1 MYAQCPECLTIYK
14 IGAAVLGQ
22 SHGSVRCGHCNAVFD
37 ALRTLTILHELV
49 HVVAGPN
56 ECRAM
61 AFAARIENLASGHF
75 TDVSR
80 YWQANSCNNSGFR
93 LP

>member
-1 MYAQCPECLTIYK
+1 VSLVICPQFSAE
-14 IGAAVLGQ
+14 
-22 SHGSVRCGHCNAVFD
+22 GSNS
-37 ALRTLTILHELV
+37 LRALTILHEMV

-61 AFAARIENLASGHF
+61 AFAARIEKLATNRF

-80 YWQANSCNNSGFR
+80 YWQANKCEGSGFS